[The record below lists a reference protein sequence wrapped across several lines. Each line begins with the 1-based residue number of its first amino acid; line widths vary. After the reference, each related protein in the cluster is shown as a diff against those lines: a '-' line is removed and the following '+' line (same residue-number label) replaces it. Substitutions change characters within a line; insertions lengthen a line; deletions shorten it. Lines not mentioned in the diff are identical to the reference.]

1 MVCFR
6 FALLESGRR
15 VTYEKLGDQN
25 SALGFISSL
34 LFDPDTFLLIDQ
46 DLSSVVLRIHC
57 STLFKA
63 QTYTFLYGVL

>member
-34 LFDPDTFLLIDQ
+34 LFDLDTFLLI
-46 DLSSVVLRIHC
+46 SIYIYIF
-57 STLFKA
+57 LFYKLA
-63 QTYTFLYGVL
+63 